1 MLPPLIHIICSSLL
15 LSNLIENTPPAAIV
29 CHPPPPS
36 GGATRS
42 SSLFDCCVIVM
53 VWWFVCPRPR
63 GDACS
68 KEPPLFNYCNS
79 VGNCRQGRSNHTH
92 NRPGRTCGNN
102 TVDNCRWCCNIGNR
116 EETFVRRGEGIHI
129 HVAAGDLV
137 RRHSQ
142 AFWETYLAC
151 AGHRPTS
158 YPPPRAGLS
167 TVPTFTIS
175 WHSSAE
181 YGRRW

>member
-116 EETFVRRGEGIHI
+116 EETFVRWVFFLRGKVQYWAVTSGQKFSS
-129 HVAAGDLV
+129 
-137 RRHSQ
+137 RWS
-142 AFWETYLAC
+142 YLSAVTKN
-151 AGHRPTS
+151 TS
-158 YPPPRAGLS
+158 TL
-167 TVPTFTIS
+167 T
-175 WHSSAE
+175 
-181 YGRRW
+181 